1 MTNQDE
7 NNQNARLI
15 LTGLA
20 LAGLLAGR
28 NHSGTPYTPDEVA
41 TWAVKCADAAVIQ
54 LNRNI
59 KDEITK

>member
-7 NNQNARLI
+7 NNQNARLV

-28 NHSGTPYTPDEVA
+28 NHSAQPYTPEELAV
-41 TWAVKCADAAVIQ
+41 WAVKCADAAVLQ
-54 LNRNI
+54 LNRSP